1 MAWRLRKARLVQ
13 VTCRP
18 TAPIPDPTGGI
29 ARIKLAEEAAFAFK
43 GLLLP
48 PQRRVTRSVSG
59 VRLATVWS
67 LIPQGFPAVKEQD
80 YLYFPG
86 DTSTYIVTSVKRY
99 PRHLAFNLEL
109 LH

>member
-1 MAWRLRKARLVQ
+1 MAWRLRKAQLLQ

-18 TAPIPDPTGGI
+18 TAPVPDATGGI
-29 ARIKLAEEAAFAFK
+29 ARIKLAQSNAFSFK

-59 VRLATVWS
+59 VRLATVWT
-67 LIPQGFPAVKEQD
+67 LIPQGFPEVLEQF
-80 YLYFPG
+80 YLYFP
-86 DTSTYIVTSVKRY
+86 DDPSTYVVTSVKRY